1 MSHKTTV
8 TEERIDDLARV
19 HRLSRNQLAD
29 ATGLTAREYA
39 DRKAGL
45 IPFTAGEIDRLARLL
60 RTSVASALPLFSRIV
75 RYFELAELMAGM
87 SPKCLAS

>member
-1 MSHKTTV
+1 MTSNHV
-8 TEERIDDLARV
+8 SSSVLASSSRAESCARIAWNFQR
-19 HRLSRNQLAD
+19 
-29 ATGLTAREYA
+29 
-39 DRKAGL
+39 
-45 IPFTAGEIDRLARLL
+45 GESGRGSLMCRWIT